1 MDPRFFR
8 KYADLVEAAEK
19 DIPVQLDEGVMDT
32 VTQYVK
38 QLVQKASPG
47 LMQQVTDLVTRA
59 LGKPIEQLT
68 MADATL
74 ANAKKV
80 LAANQ
85 QMSEAEEYQN
95 PSYNNWEYGYERAD
109 IPNTLAKNKKQ
120 DAKIGGVVGLFAGTL
135 ISASIPGL
143 MAIGLPILGIAVI
156 IGAII
161 GYKMASP
168 DRGLTGRYKDK
179 DGELSTSYYDDYLK
193 KTVNY
198 ERDPDFDKN
207 K

>member
-109 IPNTLAKNKKQ
+109 IPGTLGKNQKQ
-120 DAKIGGVVGLFAGTL
+120 DTKIGGVVGLFAGTL

-143 MAIGLPILGIAVI
+143 AVSILPIMGIAAI
-156 IGAII
+156 LGAII
-161 GYKMASP
+161 GYKMAGH